1 MNMRTMLAAAGAVAA
16 LAFAQ
21 SASAATMITI
31 LSPMPITVPPSV
43 QFTPGVTF
51 TSVSGSTAETAL

>member
-1 MNMRTMLAAAGAVAA
+1 
-16 LAFAQ
+16 
-21 SASAATMITI
+21 MITI